1 MKTISLQTSYDTKL
15 NNATYDALKAFQL
28 NTINSS
34 TSDLANSKLRDIEAS
49 ANTFY
54 NSIASNFNMAGYNRD
69 ILKEYVPALVYTMYD
84 GYYIYS
90 KYTNTLQ
97 NEDYKDDSTYKNGQ
111 TLSGI
116 KPYVYYSCR
125 YKKGNIDVVITYT
138 LDNYITVYGTINGES
153 VNKSGYLIDN
163 CIKNENDGTATYR
176 GITIRPEDKL
186 TEVSVDYDA
195 NGNPVT
201 NSNLSSVQTS
211 EKKYVK
217 VNGVKYYNSNNEWYS
232 ILNNE
237 RYKQGSFKDTN
248 NAAVKYYSEAA
259 QFKTW
264 MEQKGLTELMT
275 SDAVYENGEKYEVIK
290 ISGQDKKV
298 TLSDKEEWRK
308 P

>member
-1 MKTISLQTSYDTKL
+1 MFGNQVKTISLQTSYDTKL

-97 NEDYKDDSTYKNGQ
+97 SENYKDDSTYKNGQ

-125 YKKGNIDVVITYT
+125 YQKGNIDVVITYT

-163 CIKNENDGTATYR
+163 CSGDGTDTATYR
-176 GITIRPEDKL
+176 GITINPEADL
-186 TEVSVDYDA
+186 TEVSVDYDTD
-195 NGNPVT
+195 GNPVT
-201 NSNLSSVQTS
+201 NSSSVQTN

-217 VNGVKYYNSNNEWYS
+217 VNGVKYYNSNGEWYS

-237 RYKQGSFKDTN
+237 RYKQGNFKNTN

-264 MEQKGLTELMT
+264 MGQKGLTELMT
-275 SDAVYENGEKYEVIK
+275 RDAVDENGNKLYEN
-290 ISGQDKKV
+290 
-298 TLSDKEEWRK
+298 EEWRK
-308 P
+308 L